1 MVNNNIDLNTIFFV
15 IYFSTFLF
23 GMCILI
29 PVRNNIDYTNNLY
42 NLYDL
47 QDLYDLHDSN
57 IVSNKSL
64 NITIDNLEDNILNLN
79 NLNNYTYLS
88 LSLSLYSLIFNIFR
102 MVVVLIGV
110 CVLNYFYLFKICYLT
125 SVNIIYGC
133 VSNYFVIFNQLFGY
147 SLDFIKQCIENSY
160 TYSYNILELIITP
173 PNNYL
178 IFIYLMVRL
187 YYQNQQN
194 RLNQQN

>member
-1 MVNNNIDLNTIFFV
+1 MVNNNIDLNNIFFV

-23 GMCILI
+23 GICILTPI
-29 PVRNNIDYTNNLY
+29 RNNIYYTNNSYTLH
-42 NLYDL
+42 NLY
-47 QDLYDLHDSN
+47 DSN
-57 IVSNKSL
+57 IVSNNSL
-64 NITIDNLEDNILNLN
+64 NITKENFEDNILNLN
-79 NLNNYTYLS
+79 NFNNYIYLS
-88 LSLSLYSLIFNIFR
+88 LSISIYSIIFNIFR

-133 VSNYFVIFNQLFGY
+133 VSNYFIVFNKLFGY

-160 TYSYNILELIITP
+160 FYSYNILELIIKP

-178 IFIYLMVRL
+178 IFIYLTIKLIR
-187 YYQNQQN
+187 QN
-194 RLNQQN
+194 RLNQ

>member
-1 MVNNNIDLNTIFFV
+1 MVNNNIDLNTIFFI

-23 GMCILI
+23 GMCILTPI
-29 PVRNNIDYTNNLY
+29 RNNIDYTNNSYTLH
-42 NLYDL
+42 NLYD
-47 QDLYDLHDSN
+47 SN
-57 IVSNKSL
+57 IISNNSL
-64 NITIDNLEDNILNLN
+64 NITKENFEDNILNLN
-79 NLNNYTYLS
+79 NFNNYIYLS
-88 LSLSLYSLIFNIFR
+88 LSISFYSIIFNIFR
-102 MVVVLIGV
+102 MVVVLICV

-125 SVNIIYGC
+125 SVNIIYGG
-133 VSNYFVIFNQLFGY
+133 VSNYFIVFNKLFGY

-178 IFIYLMVRL
+178 IFIYLMLRL
-187 YYQNQQN
+187 YYQNQNQQN